1 MRPTAIIGL
10 VMVLM
15 LILLSEYLRL
25 APDPQEVMS
34 WARPM
39 HRLIASTTG
48 LLVLGLVGFSLL
60 RKKNRA
66 VCLILLGLTV
76 FLAWLGIYSADSHD
90 PAIVMGNQ
98 GGGFAMLGGFAWL
111 IFKKPKA
118 H

>member
-1 MRPTAIIGL
+1 MRPTAIICLVL
-10 VMVLM
+10 VMT

-25 APDPQEVMS
+25 APHPQEVMS

-39 HRLIASTTG
+39 HRLVASTIG
-48 LLVLGLVGFSLL
+48 LLVLGLAGLSLL
-60 RKKNRA
+60 RRKNRA
-66 VCLILLGLTV
+66 VCFVLLGLTV

-90 PAIVMGNQ
+90 PAIVMCNQ

-118 H
+118 N

>member
-10 VMVLM
+10 ILVTT

-39 HRLIASTTG
+39 HRLVASTTG
-48 LLVLGLVGFSLL
+48 LLVLGLVGLSLL
-60 RKKNRA
+60 RRKNRA
-66 VCLILLGLTV
+66 ICVVLLALTV
-76 FLAWLGIYSADSHD
+76 FLAWLGVYSADSHN

-98 GGGFAMLGGFAWL
+98 GGGLAMLGCFAWL
-111 IFKKPKA
+111 VYKCR
-118 H
+118 

>member
-1 MRPTAIIGL
+1 MRPAAIIGL
-10 VMVLM
+10 VMVLI

-39 HRLIASTTG
+39 HRLVASATG

-60 RKKNRA
+60 QKTNRTICF
-66 VCLILLGLTV
+66 VLLGLTV
-76 FLAWLGIYSADSHD
+76 FLAWLGLYSADSHD

-98 GGGFAMLGGFAWL
+98 GGGLAMLGGFAWL
-111 IFKKPKA
+111 IFKKPA
-118 H
+118 AN